1 MSAYL
6 VSIAIVALILVISGL
21 GLNLEWGHAGLLNFG
36 HVAFYA
42 VGAYTYALLALRGVT
57 PLLAIAAAAI
67 AAGLLA
73 AILGWSTVRLKEDYL
88 AIVALAVSEIVRLVA
103 INSDWAG
110 GSSGLVAVP
119 SPFSQLALGPN
130 SRIYLLVTLSV
141 LVVVSIYLLSR
152 LTRSRFGLALQSI
165 RDNELAAE
173 AIGKNVLSFK
183 LKSLVIGSMMAGVAG
198 SFYAMYV
205 TYVVPDQFIP
215 LVTFYA
221 WVGIILGGSS
231 HIGAAIGTFLF
242 VALQEATRFMSDFGV
257 DISDAQM
264 ARIRI
269 LVIGL
274 ALIVL
279 MRFRPQG
286 VLPAK
291 RSINKGVERI
301 FRARLDS
308 EDSRDALLTQ
318 SRVTK

>member
-1 MSAYL
+1 MSSYFI
-6 VSIAIVALILVISGL
+6 SIAIVALILVISGL
-21 GLNLEWGHAGLLNFG
+21 GLNLQWGHAGLLNFG

-42 VGAYTYALLALRGVT
+42 VGAYTYALLALQGVN
-57 PLLAIAAAAI
+57 PLLATVGAAL
-67 AAGLLA
+67 AAGLLSV
-73 AILGWSTVRLKEDYL
+73 ILGWSTVRLKEDYL
-88 AIVALAVSEIVRLVA
+88 AIVALAASEIVRLIA

-110 GSSGLVAVP
+110 GSSGLVAIP
-119 SPFSQLALGPN
+119 TPFSQLALGPN
-130 SRIYLLVTLSV
+130 ARIYLLVTLSV

-173 AIGKNVLSFK
+173 AVGKNVLAFK

-198 SFYAMYV
+198 AFYAMYV

-231 HIGAAIGTFLF
+231 HIGAAVGTFLF
-242 VALQEATRFMSDFGV
+242 VALQEATRFMSDFGI

-269 LVIGL
+269 LAIGL

-286 VLPAK
+286 MLPAR

-308 EDSRDALLTQ
+308 KDSKAALLAQTGVK
-318 SRVTK
+318 R